1 MVNSCKM
8 QTTESEIRDLH
19 IFLRKLKAIARIL
32 VQAIIVAEELNPL
45 NNVKYKTNNRRL
57 SIPLVSVK
65 KREHCSSV

>member
-65 KREHCSSV
+65 KQGHCRSV